1 MVDQVYTTN
10 HPNHPPNE
18 YDILSSFAAT
28 PIQFNDLTFATAE
41 HLFQYLKFPT
51 KDATYDWYLMLIV
64 DASTPFEATVLGTQR
79 KHQRAPHLDKV
90 IDLSHKQKLRIRK
103 NFKAVKELKRAIDL
117 KFEQSEAYR
126 AALYST
132 IGGVIVNLIA
142 HPFWGVGKVG
152 MGENAYGKMLMM
164 QRETNF
170 AARAPEPSAEAP
182 EPEEDPIATGLDEM
196 LRSGDPKVARFG
208 ETVGSATV
216 NGSTPVNDVF
226 RNEALATITE
236 PLVPRGAVGGATL
249 TRPLSPQ
256 PTLPRPTTYAACFN
270 K

>member
-10 HPNHPPNE
+10 HPNHPANE
-18 YDILSSFAAT
+18 HDILSTFAAT
-28 PIQFNDLTFATAE
+28 PIRFNDLTFPTAE

-117 KFEQSEAYR
+117 KFEQSEPYR
-126 AALYST
+126 YALYST
-132 IGGVIVNLIA
+132 LGGVIINLIA

-152 MGENAYGKMLMM
+152 MGENAYGKMLML
-164 QRETNF
+164 QRENNF
-170 AARAPEPSAEAP
+170 NVPESAEAP
-182 EPEEDPIATGLDEM
+182 DP
-196 LRSGDPKVARFG
+196 DPVA
-208 ETVGSATV
+208 AA
-216 NGSTPVNDVF
+216 
-226 RNEALATITE
+226 ALA
-236 PLVPRGAVGGATL
+236 PRGAVGDPVQV
-249 TRPLSPQ
+249 TRPLSP
-256 PTLPRPTTYAACFN
+256 PTQEERPNSYADCV
-270 K
+270 KK